1 MGVVYDV
8 LASFTCPRTITFVD
22 YRLGFTHKAIV
33 VAIFAYVCFNL
44 FHGQLYLVDSVPLG
58 LISAWSTSE
67 YSGNLGNASFATARD
82 HFYERFERASQHSP
96 SSQFAYCNNPN
107 YDYYYDVNYDYKDI
121 GCAFAD
127 EAELS
132 VKGESQLFFSTLV
145 QRQTVAYLPEPAD
158 GSECTR
164 ALFESDPDFT
174 DVDCPPGATISAA
187 LGSCYCRMKSN
198 EFLAAAE
205 NMTVN
210 VEHKFEALYGSGEM
224 PRTFVRRPGDN
235 TNLHEFPP
243 GSPVSI
249 PLFKI
254 LEWLDM
260 SLDHAAEGKGKQPRL
275 RVKGL
280 QITMKLQYYNYHQAP
295 GMEDQVNGEPGET
308 VCVLEFSPQDMWA
321 TLGNSVAHIP
331 AQGLAGKGGFV
342 NRYQYGIKVVIQ
354 ASGVI
359 STVDFMYLINSVI
372 QGLVLL
378 NVAVVI
384 TQQIAYYALGDR
396 SKMYKEF
403 GNETAIF
410 EREAARFAIQSIVAG
425 YVFQILDQDS
435 SGSIDQR
442 EIYEAIKE
450 RVKGSGLTD
459 EELNTLAGFVIHQ
472 AELDGE
478 KHGEERTEK
487 GTIGLDAWDNLF
499 ASGFMDFHSLSR
511 VVKNLSKEES
521 SYLLQRAKTFVR
533 GQGGTQYGAV

>member
-174 DVDCPPGATISAA
+174 DVDCPPGATIPAA

-205 NMTVN
+205 NMTLN

-235 TNLHEFPP
+235 TNLHEFPRAP
-243 GSPVSI
+243 PSR
-249 PLFKI
+249 F
-254 LEWLDM
+254 
-260 SLDHAAEGKGKQPRL
+260 RCL
-275 RVKGL
+275 R
-280 QITMKLQYYNYHQAP
+280 
-295 GMEDQVNGEPGET
+295 
-308 VCVLEFSPQDMWA
+308 SW
-321 TLGNSVAHIP
+321 
-331 AQGLAGKGGFV
+331 
-342 NRYQYGIKVVIQ
+342 
-354 ASGVI
+354 SG
-359 STVDFMYLINSVI
+359 
-372 QGLVLL
+372 
-378 NVAVVI
+378 
-384 TQQIAYYALGDR
+384 
-396 SKMYKEF
+396 
-403 GNETAIF
+403 
-410 EREAARFAIQSIVAG
+410 
-425 YVFQILDQDS
+425 
-435 SGSIDQR
+435 
-442 EIYEAIKE
+442 
-450 RVKGSGLTD
+450 
-459 EELNTLAGFVIHQ
+459 
-472 AELDGE
+472 
-478 KHGEERTEK
+478 
-487 GTIGLDAWDNLF
+487 
-499 ASGFMDFHSLSR
+499 
-511 VVKNLSKEES
+511 
-521 SYLLQRAKTFVR
+521 
-533 GQGGTQYGAV
+533 